1 MTGMALRVMD
11 KTGAPLW
18 LRPYAM
24 AYASAIHNHTALLSL
39 GDKKPWQKVHGY
51 NSDISIFWSF
61 QFWQPIR

>member
-18 LRPYAM
+18 LWPYAM
-24 AYASAIHNHTALLSL
+24 TYACTIHDHTALLSL
-39 GDKKPWQKVHGY
+39 GDKLTWYMVHGY
-51 NSDISIFWSF
+51 TPDISVFWSF